1 MRAKFF
7 NLVNGIT
14 LIGVGAVLLD
24 FFFTGR
30 LDQYLHPQF
39 RLWTLVAGVIFCAV
53 GIVYAAAKTNA
64 QCCIDGECVHQNAN
78 SPLRAAVAFFV
89 LFAPLAA
96 GVAFSKDSYDQ
107 HAVLNRGF
115 VQDMTKLPSRSGSRP
130 AGTQKDQVIPPEAL
144 GADMDERASE
154 PLPQNTPSSPPA
166 PNAAANG
173 GTGQANPAVPSPD
186 DGSSQYLPKSA
197 DGNIALEVTD
207 LLYAESEDSLRR
219 MFADKTIEVIGQ
231 YLPGADAKQFK
242 LVRMFIVCCAA
253 DARPLA
259 VPVEVSGPMTA
270 TEMGWVKVV
279 GKATFTLNGD
289 RAHVILRADKV
300 ESTDPPAEAMLY

>member
-1 MRAKFF
+1 MRAKLS

-30 LDQYLHPQF
+30 VDQYLHPQF
-39 RLWTLVAGVIFCAV
+39 RPCTLIAGVIFCVV
-53 GIVYAAAKTNA
+53 GFVYAAARTTA
-64 QCCIDGECVHQNAN
+64 QCCIDGECVHENAN
-78 SPLRAAVAFFV
+78 SPVRTLVAFFV
-89 LFAPLAA
+89 LFVPLAA
-96 GVAFSKDSYDQ
+96 GVALSKDSYDQ

-115 VQDMTKLPSRSGSRP
+115 VQDITKLPSRSSSSAP
-130 AGTQKDQVIPPEAL
+130 GTQNNQVIPPQAL
-144 GADMDERASE
+144 GADKDERASE
-154 PLPQNTPSSPPA
+154 PLPQDTPSSPAGPDLA
-166 PNAAANG
+166 TNG
-173 GTGQANPAVPSPD
+173 GTGQANPAVPSPA
-186 DGSSQYLPKSA
+186 DGSSEYLPKA
-197 DGNIALEVTD
+197 VDGNVALEVTD

-231 YLPGADAKQFK
+231 YLPGSDAKQFK

-259 VPVEVSGPMTA
+259 VPVAVSGPMTA

-279 GKATFTLNGD
+279 GKATYTQKGD
-289 RAHVILRADKV
+289 RAHVVLQADKV
-300 ESTDPPAEAMLY
+300 EATDPPAEAMLY

>member
-1 MRAKFF
+1 MRAKLS

-30 LDQYLHPQF
+30 VDQYLHPQF
-39 RLWTLVAGVIFCAV
+39 RPCTLVAGVIFCVV
-53 GIVYAAAKTNA
+53 GIVYAAAKTTA

-78 SPLRAAVAFFV
+78 SPVRTLVAFLV
-89 LFAPLAA
+89 LFVPLAV
-96 GVAFSKDSYDQ
+96 GVALSKDSYDQ

-115 VQDMTKLPSRSGSRP
+115 VQDITKLPSRSSSPG
-130 AGTQKDQVIPPEAL
+130 GTQNNQVIPPQAL

-154 PLPQNTPSSPPA
+154 PLPQDTPGSPA
-166 PNAAANG
+166 GADVATNG

-186 DGSSQYLPKSA
+186 DGSSQYLPKAA
-197 DGNIALEVTD
+197 DGNVALEVTD

-231 YLPGADAKQFK
+231 YLPGSDAKQFK

-279 GKATFTLNGD
+279 GKATFTQKGD
-289 RAHVILRADKV
+289 RAHVVLQADKV
-300 ESTDPPAEAMLY
+300 EPTDPPAEAMLY

>member
-1 MRAKFF
+1 MRAKLS
-7 NLVNGIT
+7 NLINGIT

-30 LDQYLHPQF
+30 VDQYLHPQF
-39 RLWTLVAGVIFCAV
+39 RPWTLVAGVIFCVV
-53 GIVYAAAKTNA
+53 GIVYAAAKTTA
-64 QCCIDGECVHQNAN
+64 QCCIDGECVHQDVN
-78 SPLRAAVAFFV
+78 SPVRTLVAFLV
-89 LFAPLAA
+89 LFVPLAA
-96 GVAFSKDSYDQ
+96 GVALSKDGYDQ

-115 VQDMTKLPSRSGSRP
+115 VQDITKLPSRSSSP
-130 AGTQKDQVIPPEAL
+130 TAGTQNNQVIPPQAL
-144 GADMDERASE
+144 GADMDERASQ
-154 PLPQNTPSSPPA
+154 PLPQDTPSLPA
-166 PNAAANG
+166 GPDVATNG

-186 DGSSQYLPKSA
+186 EGSAQYLPKAA
-197 DGNIALEVTD
+197 DGNVALEVTD

-231 YLPGADAKQFK
+231 YLPGSDGKEFK

-259 VPVEVSGPMTA
+259 VPVAVSGPMTA

-279 GKATFTLNGD
+279 GKATYTQKGD
-289 RAHVILRADKV
+289 RAHVVLQADKV
-300 ESTDPPAEAMLY
+300 EPTDPPAEAMLY

>member
-1 MRAKFF
+1 MRAKLS
-7 NLVNGIT
+7 NRINGIT

-30 LDQYLHPQF
+30 VDQYLHPQF
-39 RLWTLVAGVIFCAV
+39 RPWTLVAGVMFCVV
-53 GIVYAAAKTNA
+53 GIVYAAAKTTA
-64 QCCIDGECVHQNAN
+64 QCCIDGECAHQNAN
-78 SPLRAAVAFFV
+78 SPVRTLVAFLV
-89 LFAPLAA
+89 LFVPLAA
-96 GVAFSKDSYDQ
+96 GVALSKDSYDQ

-115 VQDMTKLPSRSGSRP
+115 VQDITKLPSRSSSP
-130 AGTQKDQVIPPEAL
+130 TAGAQNDQVIPPQAL

-154 PLPQNTPSSPPA
+154 PLPQNTPSSPA
-166 PNAAANG
+166 GSDVATNG

-186 DGSSQYLPKSA
+186 DGSSQYLPKAA
-197 DGNIALEVTD
+197 DGNVALEVTD

-231 YLPGADAKQFK
+231 YLPGSDAKQFK

-279 GKATFTLNGD
+279 GKATYTQKGE
-289 RAHVILRADKV
+289 RAHVVLQADKV
-300 ESTDPPAEAMLY
+300 EPTDPPAEAMLY

>member
-1 MRAKFF
+1 MRAKLFRI
-7 NLVNGIT
+7 VNGIT

-39 RLWTLVAGVIFCAV
+39 RPWTFVAGVIFCLV
-53 GIVYAAAKTNA
+53 GIVYAAAKSDS
-64 QCCIDGECVHQNAN
+64 QCCIDGECVHQNVN
-78 SPLRAAVAFFV
+78 SPLRALVAFFV
-89 LFAPLAA
+89 LFLPLVA
-96 GVAFSKDSYDQ
+96 GVALSKDSYDQ

-115 VQDMTKLPSRSGSRP
+115 VQDITKLPSRSVSP
-130 AGTQKDQVIPPEAL
+130 TAKTTNNQVIPPEAL

-154 PLPQNTPSSPPA
+154 PLPQDTSSSQKEPDVA
-166 PNAAANG
+166 VNA
-173 GTGQANPAVPSPD
+173 GTGQANPGVPSPD
-186 DGSSQYLPKSA
+186 DGSAQYLPKAA
-197 DGNIALEVTD
+197 DGNVTLEVTD

-219 MFADKTIEVIGQ
+219 MFADKTIEVVGQ
-231 YLPGADAKQFK
+231 YLPGSDAKQFK

-259 VPVEVSGPMTA
+259 VPVEVAGPMTA
-270 TEMGWVKVV
+270 AEMGWVKVV
-279 GKATFTLNGD
+279 GKAKFTQKGD
-289 RAHVILRADKV
+289 RAHVVLQANKV

>member
-1 MRAKFF
+1 MRAKLS
-7 NLVNGIT
+7 NLINGIT

-30 LDQYLHPQF
+30 VDQYLHPQF
-39 RLWTLVAGVIFCAV
+39 RPWTLVAGVIFCVV
-53 GIVYAAAKTNA
+53 GIVYAAAKTTA
-64 QCCIDGECVHQNAN
+64 QCCIDGECVHQDAN
-78 SPLRAAVAFFV
+78 SPVRTLVAFLV
-89 LFAPLAA
+89 LFVPLAA
-96 GVAFSKDSYDQ
+96 GVALSKDGYDQ

-115 VQDMTKLPSRSGSRP
+115 VQDITKLPSRSSSP
-130 AGTQKDQVIPPEAL
+130 IAGTQNNQVIPPQAL
-144 GADMDERASE
+144 GADMDERASA
-154 PLPQNTPSSPPA
+154 PLPQDTPSSPAGPDLA
-166 PNAAANG
+166 TNG

-186 DGSSQYLPKSA
+186 EGSAQYLPKAA
-197 DGNIALEVTD
+197 DGNVALEVTD

-231 YLPGADAKQFK
+231 YLPGLDGKQFK

-259 VPVEVSGPMTA
+259 VPVAVSGPMTA

-279 GKATFTLNGD
+279 GKATYTQKGD
-289 RAHVILRADKV
+289 RAHVVLQADKV
-300 ESTDPPAEAMLY
+300 EPTDPPAEAMLY

>member
-1 MRAKFF
+1 MRAKLS
-7 NLVNGIT
+7 NLINGIT

-30 LDQYLHPQF
+30 VDQYLHPQF
-39 RLWTLVAGVIFCAV
+39 RPWTLVAGVIFCVA
-53 GIVYAAAKTNA
+53 GIVYAAAKTTA
-64 QCCIDGECVHQNAN
+64 QCCIDGECVHQDAN
-78 SPLRAAVAFFV
+78 SPVRTLVAFLV
-89 LFAPLAA
+89 LFVPLAA
-96 GVAFSKDSYDQ
+96 GVALSKDGYDQ

-115 VQDMTKLPSRSGSRP
+115 VQDITKLPSRSSSPTAR
-130 AGTQKDQVIPPEAL
+130 TQNNQVIPPQAL

-154 PLPQNTPSSPPA
+154 PLPQDTPSSPARPDLA
-166 PNAAANG
+166 TNG

-186 DGSSQYLPKSA
+186 EGSAQYLPKAA
-197 DGNIALEVTD
+197 DGNVALEVTD

-231 YLPGADAKQFK
+231 YLPGSDGKQFK

-259 VPVEVSGPMTA
+259 VPVAVSGPMTA

-279 GKATFTLNGD
+279 GKATYTQNGD
-289 RAHVILRADKV
+289 RAHVVLQADKV
-300 ESTDPPAEAMLY
+300 EPTDPPAEAMLY

>member
-1 MRAKFF
+1 MRAKLS
-7 NLVNGIT
+7 NLINGIT

-30 LDQYLHPQF
+30 VDQYLHPQF
-39 RLWTLVAGVIFCAV
+39 RPCTLIAGVIFCVV
-53 GIVYAAAKTNA
+53 GIVYAAAKTTA
-64 QCCIDGECVHQNAN
+64 QCCIDGECVHQNAD
-78 SPLRAAVAFFV
+78 SPMRTLVAFFV
-89 LFAPLAA
+89 LFVPLAA
-96 GVAFSKDSYDQ
+96 GVALSKDSYDQ

-115 VQDMTKLPSRSGSRP
+115 VQDITKLPSRSSSP
-130 AGTQKDQVIPPEAL
+130 TAGTQNNQVIPPQAL
-144 GADMDERASE
+144 GADMDERASQ
-154 PLPQNTPSSPPA
+154 PLPQDTPSLPA
-166 PNAAANG
+166 GPDVATNG

-186 DGSSQYLPKSA
+186 EGSAQYLPKAA
-197 DGNIALEVTD
+197 DGNVALEVTD

-231 YLPGADAKQFK
+231 YLPGSDAKQFK

-259 VPVEVSGPMTA
+259 VPVAVSGPMTA

-279 GKATFTLNGD
+279 GKATYTQKGD
-289 RAHVILRADKV
+289 RAHVVLQADKV
-300 ESTDPPAEAMLY
+300 EPTDPPAEAMLY

>member
-1 MRAKFF
+1 MRAKLS
-7 NLVNGIT
+7 NLINGIT

-30 LDQYLHPQF
+30 VDQYLHPQF
-39 RLWTLVAGVIFCAV
+39 RPWTLVAGVIFCVV
-53 GIVYAAAKTNA
+53 GIVYAAAKTTA
-64 QCCIDGECVHQNAN
+64 QCCIDGECVHQDVN
-78 SPLRAAVAFFV
+78 SPVRTLVAFLV
-89 LFAPLAA
+89 LFVPLAA
-96 GVAFSKDSYDQ
+96 GVALSKDGYDQ

-115 VQDMTKLPSRSGSRP
+115 VQDITKLPSRSSSP
-130 AGTQKDQVIPPEAL
+130 TAGTQNNQVIPPQAL
-144 GADMDERASE
+144 GADMDERASQ
-154 PLPQNTPSSPPA
+154 PLPQDTPSLPA
-166 PNAAANG
+166 GPDVATNG

-186 DGSSQYLPKSA
+186 EGSAQYLPKAA
-197 DGNIALEVTD
+197 DGNVALEVTD

-231 YLPGADAKQFK
+231 YLPGSDGKQFK

-259 VPVEVSGPMTA
+259 VPVAVSGPMTA

-279 GKATFTLNGD
+279 GKATYTQKGD
-289 RAHVILRADKV
+289 RAHVVLQADKV
-300 ESTDPPAEAMLY
+300 EPTDPPAEAMLY

>member
-1 MRAKFF
+1 MRAKLS
-7 NLVNGIT
+7 NLINGIT

-30 LDQYLHPQF
+30 VDQYLHPQF
-39 RLWTLVAGVIFCAV
+39 RPWTLVAGVIFCVV
-53 GIVYAAAKTNA
+53 GIVYAAAKTTA
-64 QCCIDGECVHQNAN
+64 QCCIDGECVHQDAN
-78 SPLRAAVAFFV
+78 SPVRTLVAFLV
-89 LFAPLAA
+89 LFVPLAA
-96 GVAFSKDSYDQ
+96 GVALSKDGYDQ

-115 VQDMTKLPSRSGSRP
+115 VQDITKLPSRSSSP
-130 AGTQKDQVIPPEAL
+130 TAGTQNNQLIPPQAL

-154 PLPQNTPSSPPA
+154 PLPQDTPSSPAGPDLA
-166 PNAAANG
+166 TNG

-186 DGSSQYLPKSA
+186 EGSAQYLPKAA
-197 DGNIALEVTD
+197 DGNVALEVTD

-231 YLPGADAKQFK
+231 YLPGSDGKQFK

-259 VPVEVSGPMTA
+259 VPVAVSGPMTA

-279 GKATFTLNGD
+279 GKATFTQKGD
-289 RAHVILRADKV
+289 RAHVVLQADKI
-300 ESTDPPAEAMLY
+300 EATDPPAEAMLY

>member
-1 MRAKFF
+1 MRAKLF

-115 VQDMTKLPSRSGSRP
+115 VQDMTKLPSRSGSPP
-130 AGTQKDQVIPPEAL
+130 ARTKNDQVIPPEAL

-166 PNAAANG
+166 PNAAANR

-219 MFADKTIEVIGQ
+219 MFSDKTIEVIGQ

-259 VPVEVSGPMTA
+259 VTVEVSGPMTA

-279 GKATFTLNGD
+279 GKATFTQKGD
-289 RAHVILRADKV
+289 RAHVVLRADKV

>member
-1 MRAKFF
+1 MRAKLS
-7 NLVNGIT
+7 NLINGIT

-30 LDQYLHPQF
+30 VDQYLHPQF
-39 RLWTLVAGVIFCAV
+39 RPWTLVAGVIFCVV
-53 GIVYAAAKTNA
+53 GIVYAAAKTTA
-64 QCCIDGECVHQNAN
+64 QCCIDGECVHQDVN
-78 SPLRAAVAFFV
+78 SPVRTLVAFLV
-89 LFAPLAA
+89 LFVPLAA
-96 GVAFSKDSYDQ
+96 GVALSKDGYDQ

-115 VQDMTKLPSRSGSRP
+115 VQDITKLPSRSSSP
-130 AGTQKDQVIPPEAL
+130 TAGTRNNQVIPPQAL
-144 GADMDERASE
+144 GADMDERASQ
-154 PLPQNTPSSPPA
+154 PLPQDTPSLPA
-166 PNAAANG
+166 GPDVATNG

-186 DGSSQYLPKSA
+186 EGSAQYLPKAA
-197 DGNIALEVTD
+197 DGNVALEVTD

-231 YLPGADAKQFK
+231 YLPGSDGKEFK

-259 VPVEVSGPMTA
+259 VPVAVSGPMTA

-279 GKATFTLNGD
+279 GKATYTQKGD
-289 RAHVILRADKV
+289 RAHVVLQADKV
-300 ESTDPPAEAMLY
+300 EPTDPPAEAMLY